1 MSEGSNRETLE
12 TKPTTL
18 SLNSNV
24 EWKEW
29 REGEREQWMVK
40 ETTVWWAQI
49 VYDGCAG
56 EGGKAAPMAADMR

>member
-40 ETTVWWAQI
+40 ETTV
-49 VYDGCAG
+49 
-56 EGGKAAPMAADMR
+56 